1 MELSKEEVLRI
12 RARAAEY
19 ARTFLANKYDEE
31 YQQLYRAYLVNRGIE
46 VRSKKNL
53 IDERLVGNN
62 E

>member
-1 MELSKEEVLRI
+1 MEMSKEEVLRI
-12 RARAAEY
+12 RVRAAEY

>member
-1 MELSKEEVLRI
+1 MEISKEEVLRTRI
-12 RARAAEY
+12 RAAEY

-31 YQQLYRAYLVNRGIE
+31 YQELYRAYLINRGIE

-53 IDERLVGNN
+53 IDERLVNNN